1 MDNNILQKIKDLHQ
15 KYKAG
20 DFPDLYFDLIW
31 THSDIIRKI
40 ALRIADELEKKR
52 NIKVDRE
59 LIEIGSMVHDIGYY
73 QCFDDELN
81 VDCKVK
87 PILHGF
93 QGAEILKK
101 ENLPKSWQRFCL
113 VHSATG
119 FTKEDIEREHMPVQ
133 IDDYLPITIEEE
145 IVTYADKFH
154 TKYPAFDS
162 YDNLINRIGKF
173 DPDRKVRFVT
183 LSKKYGVPNT
193 EDLSGEYELWS
204 TEINKKITEA
214 IENKKKSL

>member
-1 MDNNILQKIKDLHQ
+1 MDSNTLQKIKDLHQ
-15 KYKAG
+15 KYKSG

-40 ALRIADELEKKR
+40 ALRIAEELEKNR
-52 NIKVDRE
+52 NIKANHE
-59 LIEIGSMVHDIGYY
+59 LIEIGAMVHDIGYY

-81 VDCKVK
+81 VDCTVR

-93 QGAEILKK
+93 KGAEILEN
-101 ENLPKSWQRFCL
+101 ENLSKLWQRFCL
-113 VHSATG
+113 VHPATG
-119 FTKEDIEREHMPVQ
+119 FTKEDIEREDMPVRL
-133 IDDYLPITIEEE
+133 DDYLPITIEEE

-162 YDNLINRIGKF
+162 YEDILNKIGKF

-183 LSKKYGVPNT
+183 LSKKYGIPNT
-193 EDLSGEYELWS
+193 DDLSREYELWS
-204 TEINKKITEA
+204 TEINKKITKA
-214 IENKKKSL
+214 IENKKKG